1 MNTPEILDVQRRS
14 SAGSDNKDKVYSA
27 IRSDIIS
34 CVLKPG
40 SAVSEA
46 KLAARYNV
54 GKASVRDAL
63 SRLGHEGL
71 VISQARK
78 SHVIAPITIQDVID
92 LFGVRLALE
101 PVAARLA
108 AGRVD
113 EVRLRKSAKA
123 CENAVVKSGRENIS
137 RFLRA
142 NSEFH
147 RTIAAASGNRRM
159 AKQISDLLDE
169 TERVRHILIASA
181 DSKVETISEHEALVD
196 ALVSGD
202 RDKAEHLA
210 RLHIQRGW
218 RMALSSLLS
227 QFRHMDLNTEGPLD
241 EQAVRD
247 LIDAG
252 NSDKPGENNA
262 QFMEFKGGPDSDY
275 LGDL

>member
-181 DSKVETISEHEALVD
+181 DSKDETISEHEALVD

-202 RDKAEHLA
+202 RVKAEHLA

-227 QFRHMDLNTEGPLD
+227 QFRNMDLNTEGPLD

-262 QFMEFKGGPDSDY
+262 QSMEFKGGPDSDY